1 MSVGRPSNRRRFLRA
16 IGVVTGAAV
25 GLRPP
30 PVGAEPP
37 PETTRIRLTHRPSLC
52 EAPNY
57 VAEELLR
64 SEGFTDVQYVKRDYG
79 DAEDSLRKGE
89 VDITMLFG
97 PPMILRMDAGEPIVF
112 LAGVHVGCGEVFASP
127 RVRTF
132 RDFKGK
138 PFAISA
144 LRDPSHTVVG
154 AIAAHV
160 GLDPQRDIHWVM
172 HPVQDWPELLA
183 AGKID
188 GFLTAPP
195 QAQATRARKI
205 GHVILNTA
213 TDRPWSQYF
222 CCMVVARTDFVR
234 RYPVATKRA
243 LRAILKASEICALQS
258 EAVARSLEDRGFV
271 DRNPFTIQSLREVPY
286 GRWRDYDPADAVR
299 FYALRLRE
307 AGMIKTSPQKIL
319 AEGTDW
325 RFLTELK
332 RELKA

>member
-1 MSVGRPSNRRRFLRA
+1 MSVGRPLNRRRFLRA

-25 GLRPP
+25 GMRPP

-64 SEGFTDVQYVKRDYG
+64 GEGFTDVQYVKRDYG
-79 DAEDSLRKGE
+79 DAENSLTKGE

-112 LAGVHVGCGEVFASP
+112 LAGVHVGCAEVFASQ
-127 RVRTF
+127 RIRTF
-132 RDFKGK
+132 SDLKGK
-138 PFAISA
+138 PFALSA
-144 LRDPSHTVVG
+144 PRDASHTVVG

-213 TDRPWSQYF
+213 TDRRGRSTSAAWSSPAPTS
-222 CCMVVARTDFVR
+222 CADIRLPRSVR
-234 RYPVATKRA
+234 FAPFSKHRRSVPFSRRRSRDRWKIAGSSTG
-243 LRAILKASEICALQS
+243 ILSPFNRF
-258 EAVARSLEDRGFV
+258 ARSRMV
-271 DRNPFTIQSLREVPY
+271 DGVITTPRMRCGSTRS
-286 GRWRDYDPADAVR
+286 GSAKPA
-299 FYALRLRE
+299 
-307 AGMIKTSPQKIL
+307 
-319 AEGTDW
+319 
-325 RFLTELK
+325 
-332 RELKA
+332 